1 MFRSDWELELAKMG
15 DNYKNSFLT
24 IAAASAVDDQSGF
37 LGPKETTSVRDLPQ
51 IPGLPAGLMIRE
63 VSEEAGSGRR
73 AEFREPLYTRG
84 WVLQERLLSPGILS
98 FGSAELR
105 WDCNASTF
113 TETGHSPPED
123 TQITYRRDFFRIAAD
138 NSNSQPAAHNEHEI
152 SAIYDWWHQ
161 SLVPAYTKLKLT
173 KQDDKLP
180 ALSAIAEELRLRTGD
195 VYLAGLWKH
204 DLHRGLLW
212 MCKPSARQPEPGC
225 LPDRYRA
232 PSWSWASIESSSIIS
247 EPVAPSLRFDARI
260 LDARFEGPCADDPE
274 RAPSGYIR
282 AESLCFEATLEASL
296 ASKTS
301 QGPNAPFSLLAPL
314 MDSATRRFFPDVPL
328 EAASFQMSN
337 GEICTTLQRSNT
349 NKHHRQLPVSGTV
362 WCFLVTSF
370 VSGSLGFMVLGRS
383 SQQHDSFERLG
394 LAQIHHL
401 QFIPGWHEHVP
412 RRELVIL

>member
-1 MFRSDWELELAKMG
+1 MG
-15 DNYKNSFLT
+15 DNYKKSFLT
-24 IAAASAVDDQSGF
+24 IAAASAMDDQSGF
-37 LGPKETTSVRDLPQ
+37 LGPKETTSVRDLPP
-51 IPGLPAGLMIRE
+51 IPGLPAGLMVRE
-63 VSEEAGSGRR
+63 VSEEAGSGRH

-84 WVLQERLLSPGILS
+84 WVLQERLLSPRILS

-123 TQITYRRDFFRIAAD
+123 TQITYRRDFFRIAAN
-138 NSNSQPAAHNEHEI
+138 NSNSQPAAHKEHET
-152 SAIYDWWHQ
+152 SAIYEWWHQ
-161 SLVPAYTKLKLT
+161 ALVPAYTKLKLT

-180 ALSAIAEELRLRTGD
+180 ALSAIAEEVRLRTGD

-212 MCKPSARQPEPGC
+212 MCKSSAGQPEQGC

-247 EPVAPSLRFDARI
+247 EPVTPSLRFDARI
-260 LDARFEGPCADDPE
+260 LDARFEGPRANDPE
-274 RAPSGYIR
+274 RAASGYIR

-296 ASKTS
+296 ASETS
-301 QGPNAPFSLLAPL
+301 QGLNAPFSLLGPL
-314 MDSATRRFFPDVPL
+314 MDSATWRFFPDVPL
-328 EAASFQMSN
+328 EAASFQLNN
-337 GEICTTLQRSNT
+337 GEIFTTLQRSNT
-349 NKHHRQLPVSGTV
+349 NKHHLQLPVSGTV

-370 VSGSLGFMVLGRS
+370 VSGRLGFMVLGRS
-383 SQQHDSFERLG
+383 SRQHDSFERPG
-394 LAQIHHL
+394 LAKIHHL
-401 QFIPGWHEHVP
+401 QFIPGWHEHVL